1 MVFPMIFLVIF
12 MNVFRLNSAKFI
24 YIYIVLLELTM
35 MATAFLLSQKIKS
48 GRVEVNLPTEC
59 EVKGKLHGFQEVFG
73 WNATLLLF
81 FLEMLQCHIF
91 L

>member
-1 MVFPMIFLVIF
+1 
-12 MNVFRLNSAKFI
+12 
-24 YIYIVLLELTM
+24 M
-35 MATAFLLSQKIKS
+35 MGTAFLLSQKIKS

-81 FLEMLQCHIF
+81 VLEMLQCHIF